1 METPEPALVVFIPF
15 VSFHRLYNKT
25 MRLLKALCFIAL
37 FFLCGMGFRYLLID
51 DTESYTRLMMHEF
64 YAQDQIDVL
73 FTGSSHCYASLDP
86 SVTDAGLG
94 VNTFNAGSA
103 LQALDASFALIRE
116 GVERKQVRRVFLEM
130 YYVMM
135 ANDEYKEREQM
146 TGTYIVSDYMRPSLN
161 KVRFLLEASSPEYYV
176 NSFLPARRNWEG
188 LLHPEEIRHLLM
200 KKGTAAYRNFLP
212 FDDYKGKGFASG
224 QGRIGGG
231 LLLDTAGFDRI
242 HMESPSAD
250 WLRTLRD
257 ILDYC
262 EKKGVELTLFSAP
275 MTLFQTAGVGNYDE
289 YIALIRSLTEGTD
302 VRYWDFNLCREQWFD
317 QTPDLFE
324 DAGHLNAGGS
334 ERFSRV
340 FADFFSGEI
349 APEELFYG
357 SMAEK
362 IAAHGADILGLSY
375 LDSGDRM
382 RKLKIVSAM
391 PEGTRFTAVLVRED
405 GSTETLLDREPE
417 LFFEIPQ
424 DVHGTVRIEA
434 EGISAEIGV

>member
-1 METPEPALVVFIPF
+1 
-15 VSFHRLYNKT
+15 

-37 FFLCGMGFRYLLID
+37 FIACGIGFRYLLID

-64 YAQDQIDVL
+64 YAQDRIDVL
-73 FTGSSHCYASLDP
+73 FAGSSHCYASLDP
-86 SVTDAGLG
+86 RLTDAGLG
-94 VNTFNAGSA
+94 ANTFNAGSA

-130 YYVMM
+130 YYGMM
-135 ANDEYKEREQM
+135 ANDDYREREQM

-188 LLHPEEIRHLLM
+188 LLHPEEIRRLLE

-224 QGRIGGG
+224 QGRIRDG

-242 HMESPSAD
+242 HTESPSAD
-250 WLRTLRD
+250 WLKTLRE
-257 ILDYC
+257 IIDYC

-317 QTPDLFE
+317 QAPDLFE
-324 DAGHLNAGGS
+324 DAGHLNAEGA

-340 FADFFSGEI
+340 FAAFFSGEI

-362 IAAHGADILGLSY
+362 LAAHGADILGLSY
-375 LDSGDRM
+375 LDSGDGM
-382 RKLKIVSAM
+382 RKLKIVSTM
-391 PEGTRFTAVLVRED
+391 PEGTRFSAVLVRED
-405 GSTETLLDREPE
+405 GSTVTLLDREPE

-424 DVHGTVRIEA
+424 DAHGTVRIEA
-434 EGISAEIGV
+434 EGISAGIGV